1 MNKKLLIFYSLTGN
15 GELVAKKL
23 EDSGYEVRQVIE
35 KTKMPK
41 SFFWK
46 VFIGGFR
53 AGIHQKGKLIN
64 YNNDISGYDEIVIG
78 SPIWNGQFPP
88 AINAVLA
95 KTNLNDKK
103 IIFVL
108 YSGSGEEPKV
118 SKTIKKLFPS
128 SSIILLKEPKKNND
142 ELNKLSNL

>member
-1 MNKKLLIFYSLTGN
+1 MNKKLFIFYSLTGN

-23 EDSGYEVRQVIE
+23 EDNGYDIRQVIE

-41 SFFWK
+41 SFFWR

-64 YNNDISGYDEIVIG
+64 YNNDISEYDEIVIG